1 MSNHSHIAMVRTM
14 WPVSQTPSI
23 LVVDP
28 NPAVRRMLEAHLSRQ
43 GLGVA
48 SCRTAHEA
56 VELIEQAHFDLVI
69 SEAETPDGS
78 GFDVLRHIQSR
89 NSGHRIATIITSD
102 LEQPDR
108 ILRALERGAD
118 DYLTKPISPA
128 MAVARA
134 TAILELQSSG
144 LLDSAGPGVLDLPRL
159 DRTLREA
166 SGGAAKLRAICDA
179 LRDGLDAERASVYRL
194 DEPASELVT
203 VVAHGEQSQEGT
215 PFIRMSAED
224 GLAGACLRLGHL
236 INIPDAYQDQRFN
249 PSFDEKTGFTTRSVL
264 SIPLR
269 GDDGST
275 IGVAQILNHRHGPFS
290 AAEEVKALQLAPRC
304 ALTLAEAF
312 FEVDQK
318 LNLAATI
325 VAQPGTATFL
335 PTVLPSSRSISTS
348 VLPNDHQVDPE
359 EFIGTEIGRYRVT
372 AILGTGSQGFV
383 LDGEDGLLD
392 RRVAIKVLG
401 PDSAR
406 IPMLRRQ
413 FMQEARTMAQL
424 SHPNTVAIHDVGE
437 RNGAL
442 YLVMEKC
449 TGGTTWKLIQQNS
462 GIDFRVSTRIL
473 RDACRG
479 LDAAHRR
486 GMIHRDIKPDNILLD
501 EHGTAKLSDF
511 GLVLAPNTV
520 DIAGND
526 RIIGTP
532 HYMSPEQC
540 SGGLVDHRSDI
551 YALGAT
557 WFHLI
562 TGRPPFQGSSDVQE
576 VLRCHR
582 EVPAPNPREFATD
595 LPEDISS
602 VIATSM
608 AKKPSDRYQ
617 NASEMLRDLEAV
629 LASFNRDV

>member
-1 MSNHSHIAMVRTM
+1 M
-14 WPVSQTPSI
+14 SQTPSI

-89 NSGHRIATIITSD
+89 NSSHRIATIITSD

-312 FEVDQK
+312 FEVDQNSTWQQR
-318 LNLAATI
+318 LLRSRELPHSCQRYSQALEVSVQVFFRTI
-325 VAQPGTATFL
+325 T
-335 PTVLPSSRSISTS
+335 
-348 VLPNDHQVDPE
+348 
-359 EFIGTEIGRYRVT
+359 
-372 AILGTGSQGFV
+372 
-383 LDGEDGLLD
+383 
-392 RRVAIKVLG
+392 
-401 PDSAR
+401 
-406 IPMLRRQ
+406 
-413 FMQEARTMAQL
+413 
-424 SHPNTVAIHDVGE
+424 
-437 RNGAL
+437 
-442 YLVMEKC
+442 
-449 TGGTTWKLIQQNS
+449 KLIQKSSSEPKSADTALPPYWEPAARDLCSMARMDFSTAASLSRCSAPTLHGSPCFAASSCKKRGPWRNS
-462 GIDFRVSTRIL
+462 AIPTRW
-473 RDACRG
+473 RF
-479 LDAAHRR
+479 
-486 GMIHRDIKPDNILLD
+486 M
-501 EHGTAKLSDF
+501 
-511 GLVLAPNTV
+511 
-520 DIAGND
+520 
-526 RIIGTP
+526 
-532 HYMSPEQC
+532 MS
-540 SGGLVDHRSDI
+540 VN
-551 YALGAT
+551 AMA
-557 WFHLI
+557 
-562 TGRPPFQGSSDVQE
+562 
-576 VLRCHR
+576 RC
-582 EVPAPNPREFATD
+582 
-595 LPEDISS
+595 ISS
-602 VIATSM
+602 WRSA
-608 AKKPSDRYQ
+608 PEEQ
-617 NASEMLRDLEAV
+617 HGN
-629 LASFNRDV
+629 